1 MKRVLLLLCDGVE
14 ILEAGAFYDVLGWA
28 SESGTET
35 IEVVTAGLRTPV
47 RCTFG
52 MPLVPDRM
60 IHEVDAEDFD
70 AVAVPGGFGE
80 YGFYDEALSDAVGDL
95 IRRFD
100 ELGRPIASIC
110 VGALSVAAS
119 GVLDGRCATTYHL
132 MGSQRRDQLAAFGAE
147 VVDGPIVRDGHIVTS
162 TGPGTAVDVAF
173 GLLEDL
179 TDEANAVAIR
189 HLMGFGSKDVADRP
203 D

>member
-1 MKRVLLLLCDGVE
+1 MK
-14 ILEAGAFYDVLGWA
+14 
-28 SESGTET
+28 
-35 IEVVTAGLRTPV
+35 LR
-47 RCTFG
+47 RHC
-52 MPLVPDRM
+52 
-60 IHEVDAEDFD
+60 
-70 AVAVPGGFGE
+70 
-80 YGFYDEALSDAVGDL
+80 
-95 IRRFD
+95 D
-100 ELGRPIASIC
+100 ELLRGTARSLTVDQNEQESIASIC

-119 GVLDGRCATTYHL
+119 GVLEGRYATTSHL

-162 TGPGTAVDVAF
+162 TGPATAVDVAF

>member
-14 ILEAGAFYDVLGWA
+14 ILEAATLYDVLGWA
-28 SESGTET
+28 SESGSET
-35 IEVVTAGLRTPV
+35 IDVVTAGLRTPV

-52 MPLVPDRM
+52 LPLVPDRM
-60 IHEVDAEDFD
+60 IHEVAAEDFD

-80 YGFYDEALSDAVGDL
+80 YGYYEEALSDAVGDL

-110 VGALSVAAS
+110 VGALPVAAS
-119 GVLDGRCATTYHL
+119 GALEGRCATTYHL

-147 VVDGPIVRDGHIVTS
+147 VVDGPIVRDGNIVTS
-162 TGPGTAVDVAF
+162 TGPATAVDVAF

-179 TDEANAVAIR
+179 TDVTNAARIR
-189 HLMGFGSKDVADRP
+189 RLMGFPAKDAADPRG
-203 D
+203 

>member
-1 MKRVLLLLCDGVE
+1 MKRVLLLLCHGVE

-28 SESGTET
+28 SESGSET

-52 MPLVPDRM
+52 LPLVPDRM
-60 IHEVDAEDFD
+60 IHEVNAEDFD
-70 AVAVPGGFGE
+70 AIAVPGGFGE
-80 YGFYDEALSDAVGDL
+80 YGFYDEALSEVVGDL

-100 ELGRPIASIC
+100 KLGRPIASIC
-110 VGALSVAAS
+110 VGALPVAAS
-119 GVLDGRCATTYHL
+119 GVLEGRCATTYHL

-147 VVDGPIVRDGHIVTS
+147 VVDGPIVRDGNIVTS
-162 TGPGTAVDVAF
+162 TGPATAVDVAF

-179 TDEANAVAIR
+179 TDAANAARIR
-189 HLMGFGSKDVADRP
+189 HLMGFAAPGATDRP
-203 D
+203 G